1 VSGNGSNGDTRG
13 WAGLFTS
20 AFRNSRNAMVLLDSH
35 RRHVDAN
42 GAYVRMLGY
51 PRDDIIGVP
60 ASQYVAG
67 GPLLNDEEWDAMLS
81 GGPFTGEAGLLSAE
95 GTVVAVQWAVTP
107 ETITGHRLVL
117 LVALTTS
124 RWGRHFRRPIEIEES
139 STPLSAREREIVHLI
154 AMGSTGPEIAD
165 ELHISHDTVRTH
177 VRNAMA
183 KIGARSRAHLV
194 ARALGD
200 GHILG

>member
-1 VSGNGSNGDTRG
+1 
-13 WAGLFTS
+13 
-20 AFRNSRNAMVLLDSH
+20 MVLLDSH
-35 RRHVDAN
+35 RRHIDAN
-42 GAYVRMLGY
+42 GAYLRMLGY
-51 PRDDIIGVP
+51 PREEIIGVP

-67 GPLLNDEEWDAMLS
+67 GPLLTDEEWEAMLE
-81 GGPFTGEAGLLSAE
+81 GGPFTGEAGLISAD

-107 ETITGHRLVL
+107 EKVTGHRLVL

-124 RWGRHFRRPIEIEES
+124 RWGRHFRRPIEIES
-139 STPLSAREREIVHLI
+139 SGPLSSREREIVHLI

-165 ELHISHDTVRTH
+165 ELRISHDTVRTH

-183 KIGARSRAHLV
+183 KVGARSRAHLV